1 MRMGYTALPETP
13 PEAASRLARR
23 RTIAINPA

>member
-1 MRMGYTALPETP
+1 MRMGYTGLPETP
-13 PEAASRLARR
+13 PKAASRLARR